1 MIHFLICYNAVITE
15 EQTVFETNNIDIKT
29 RTKDGSNTKP
39 HALNI
44 KYNSNIKSSPN
55 MHA

>member
-29 RTKDGSNTKP
+29 RTKRWIEYKTSCTEHKIQ
-39 HALNI
+39 L
-44 KYNSNIKSSPN
+44 
-55 MHA
+55 